1 MKNIYNL
8 DYYFNS
14 IKYHIYFFDVQ
25 IKKSSVTKEAL
36 LHDLDIAYMT
46 YKRAKEFDSNAG
58 NKLVSKLEK
67 HFNINTIDYSK
78 KDEYEYT
85 LNDLIN
91 RFYYRSDNLHEL
103 EPIINK
109 YIEENNYLKPLFLLM
124 ILLIR
129 LVKVNDPRSVID
141 ENMELYYELKPYVEK
156 FFVSPFSEMYTIVEI
171 LYSGNKLYEVD
182 FSKHISEN
190 MRGLVYNSC
199 AVNAFLSKNYSLS
212 LYYCEECRKYLI
224 KEYNYSRLEFI
235 NLMYFACLNA
245 VGEYKKCFYE
255 SRLQL
260 IYLSESQRKQEL
272 INATRIHYYT
282 SCLGSEDYEELL
294 KSISKKDIFNSN
306 DYIFVLLASYLHDK
320 KIYSSFLIKY
330 ELDKKRFTQRQKDYV
345 DLIIKFLSQKNK
357 TIEKEKIM
365 KSELNVGL
373 KKILFEKY

>member
-14 IKYHIYFFDVQ
+14 IKYHIYFFHVQ

-46 YKRAKEFDSNAG
+46 YKRAKESDSNAG
-58 NKLVSKLEK
+58 NKLVSKLDK

-78 KDEYEYT
+78 KEEYEYT

-91 RFYYRSDNLHEL
+91 KFYYRSNNLHEL